1 MLPSTRSWLL
11 VTAFLAT
18 PALAEDGPLSV
29 FTRASTPEAPRNYVN
44 LRLGGST
51 SSTRPELCGEVSP
64 HWRFSVEGCGSGR
77 EFLHNEPIP
86 EIAHIRAKFTFTQLK
101 LAVGWLEPR
110 AALGFAEFQLGVDDG
125 GFDFFGVNRTATS
138 TSGPEAGA
146 SLRWFVPLPAG
157 IDFLM
162 ELNLSVAAFPFA
174 PKLIPAQNVV
184 QPSAG
189 LSAGVGF

>member
-1 MLPSTRSWLL
+1 MRSLPRVLVSVLL
-11 VTAFLAT
+11 VAAL
-18 PALAEDGPLSV
+18 PALADDVLSV
-29 FTRASTPEAPRNYVN
+29 FTKASTPEAPRNYVN

-51 SSTRPELCGEVSP
+51 SSTRPELCGEVAP
-64 HWRFSVEGCGSGR
+64 HWRFSLEGCGSGR

-101 LAVGWLEPR
+101 TKVGWLEPR
-110 AALGFAEFQLGVDDG
+110 AAVGFAEFQLGVDDG
-125 GFDFFGVNRTATS
+125 GFDFLGVNRTATS
-138 TSGPEAGA
+138 TSGPEVGA

-162 ELNLSVAAFPFA
+162 ELNISTAFFPFA
-174 PKLIPAQNVV
+174 PKLVPTQNVV